1 MAFVRVC
8 FLCLTNDAGYII
20 LRMKTYSTL
29 QVAKLLGLTSATLHR
44 WIRQKKIQ
52 APPVQ
57 SLGGVQVRLWTLDD
71 LEKARKYKADHYWG
85 KGGRAQRKKT
95 SK

>member
-1 MAFVRVC
+1 
-8 FLCLTNDAGYII
+8 
-20 LRMKTYSTL
+20 MKTYSTL

-57 SLGGVQVRLWTLDD
+57 SLGGVQIRLWTQR
-71 LEKARKYKADHYWG
+71 EVEQARKYKAEHYWG
-85 KGGRAQRKKT
+85 KGGRRKRKKQAE
-95 SK
+95 